1 MNRVEFATAGVD
13 SETRSKVSCRYK
25 RITRAVNGE
34 FWDSQ
39 SEIEHTLQVGSYGR
53 GTATSASDLDV
64 LVSLPRAEYER
75 YDAYRGNG
83 QSRLLQAV
91 KAAVS
96 ATYPRTNIRADG
108 QVVVVDFSDGVK
120 FELLP
125 AFARSSWSGED
136 FDYPDSNMGVR

>member
-13 SETRSKVSCRYK
+13 SETRSKVSGRYK

-34 FWDSQ
+34 FWGSQ

-64 LVSLPRAEYER
+64 LVSLPREEYER

-83 QSRLLQAV
+83 HRAFSKPLRLRSPL
-91 KAAVS
+91 
-96 ATYPRTNIRADG
+96 PIRG
-108 QVVVVDFSDGVK
+108 
-120 FELLP
+120 P
-125 AFARSSWSGED
+125 A
-136 FDYPDSNMGVR
+136 

>member
-1 MNRVEFATAGVD
+1 MNRVEFATAEVD

-64 LVSLPRAEYER
+64 LVSLPRA
-75 YDAYRGNG
+75 
-83 QSRLLQAV
+83 
-91 KAAVS
+91 
-96 ATYPRTNIRADG
+96 
-108 QVVVVDFSDGVK
+108 
-120 FELLP
+120 
-125 AFARSSWSGED
+125 
-136 FDYPDSNMGVR
+136 